1 MDDFLYKLRNARK
14 KTGYD
19 RNRRSQDN
27 YGPRGDRNKG
37 KMKKPPQTVSVG
49 FDHLAAIRR
58 TLEAISENQKQL
70 MDAERLRREIEERK
84 ALALEKIAGFFGQLK
99 EKPKSQE
106 VAEAIAEETQEALQ
120 TPQETPQ
127 AAGEKEAP
135 AATNAARADRDR
147 VLKIIQGLR
156 QKGQTYEHIAR
167 HLETQK
173 IPTLSGRGKW
183 RGQTIY
189 RLYKETV

>member
-19 RNRRSQDN
+19 RNRRGQDS
-27 YGPRGDRNKG
+27 YTPRGDRNKG

-58 TLEAISENQKQL
+58 TLETISENQKQL
-70 MDAERLRREIEERK
+70 MDGERLRREIEERK
-84 ALALEKIAGFFGQLK
+84 AQALEKIAGFIGQLK
-99 EKPKSQE
+99 EKRKSPE
-106 VAEAIAEETQEALQ
+106 VAPEIAEEEQEAPQ
-120 TPQETPQ
+120 T
-127 AAGEKEAP
+127 AGDKQEAP
-135 AATNAARADRDR
+135 AGSARADRDR

-156 QKGQTYEHIAR
+156 EEGQTYEHIAR
-167 HLETQK
+167 HLETRK

>member
-19 RNRRSQDN
+19 RNRRGQDN
-27 YGPRGDRNKG
+27 YSPRADRNKG

-106 VAEAIAEETQEALQ
+106 VAEAIAGETREAPQ
-120 TPQETPQ
+120 TT
-127 AAGEKEAP
+127 GEKEAP
-135 AATNAARADRDR
+135 AATNAAMTAGITAWVSLPPKAPPMR
-147 VLKIIQGLR
+147 L
-156 QKGQTYEHIAR
+156 H
-167 HLETQK
+167 
-173 IPTLSGRGKW
+173 TLTTS
-183 RGQTIY
+183 
-189 RLYKETV
+189 